1 MSPEGHLQPTSQH
14 QLQPTNNPLQ
24 VQQALQGHFQPIA
37 CHIQPSSVGT
47 NNFQSTATSHL
58 QPSSGHLQ
66 STAAGHLQSTGGHL
80 QPTGG
85 HLQPTGGHLQPN
97 AIGHINIQPTL
108 SQFPFIQTAS
118 LPAGGTSYVYQLVG
132 QPLAGSAV
140 AQSGYAAAPQ
150 TGSAASAQYSL
161 IGYQPVFPFG
171 STSNNVAQIKTEHG
185 GSTNMQIAFNAATN
199 QIQAFPLQQQ
209 PQLHSLY
216 PQLQQLQFQ
225 PVPVSPQQ
233 QLLCSPQFLAAVNNP
248 PQPAVVIAPATAA
261 VVGKKKSARKPSVKK
276 AAAKQQPANSG
287 EKTVMPEPDK
297 PDLLLSEYLREGLD
311 IVLVLQGDDHAT
323 ASAIGGRNIDNIFLA
338 NHIWPALEAAGLVA
352 NLDGEKSPLSSSP
365 LIKEGSRLLEADI
378 GLVSVPGASDFSGG
392 QKLFADTALAV
403 LHGKLVRNKP
413 KIVVF
418 HGKAL
423 YEAFCV
429 AQQRPPSEG
438 NANAGTKVVKV
449 PYYGRQPDFV
459 SGSEIVPW
467 VMPDS
472 SSGCATLPHS
482 RDKLIV
488 CYRALKKLRD
498 FHKSSSRLPRP
509 TDAELTFC
517 LSSLASRGAAAPR
530 RVRKEEF
537 ILRQEDAASDRRRL
551 PKGDGGAALQRDE
564 TSSTSVQ
571 SLKQVRKHLSG
582 IIRVL
587 WIRNTL

>member
-1 MSPEGHLQPTSQH
+1 MSPEGRLQPTSQH
-14 QLQPTNNPLQ
+14 QLQPTSNPLQ
-24 VQQALQGHFQPIA
+24 VQQPLQGHFQPIA
-37 CHIQPSSVGT
+37 CHIQPSSVG

-58 QPSSGHLQ
+58 QPSTGHLQ
-66 STAAGHLQSTGGHL
+66 STAAGHLQSTAAGHLQSTDGHL
-80 QPTGG
+80 QPTAG
-85 HLQPTGGHLQPN
+85 HLQSN
-97 AIGHINIQPTL
+97 AIGHINLQPTL

-118 LPAGGTSYVYQLVG
+118 LAAGGTSYVYQLVG
-132 QPLAGSAV
+132 QPISGSAV
-140 AQSGYAAAPQ
+140 AQTGYAAAPQ

-171 STSNNVAQIKTEHG
+171 STSNNVTQIKAEHG
-185 GSTNMQIAFNAATN
+185 GSTNLQIAFNAATN

-209 PQLHSLY
+209 QQLHSLY

-233 QLLCSPQFLAAVNNP
+233 QLLCSPQFLAAINNP

-276 AAAKQQPANSG
+276 ATAKQQLANSG

-297 PDLLLSEYLREGLD
+297 PDLLLLEYLREGLD
-311 IVLVLQGDDHAT
+311 IVLVLETDNPGD
-323 ASAIGGRNIDNIFLA
+323 SFLA
-338 NHIWPALEAAGLVA
+338 NHIWPALQAAGLVA

-392 QKLFADTALAV
+392 QRLFADTALAV

-429 AQQRPPSEG
+429 AQQRPSEG
-438 NANAGTKVVKV
+438 NANAGTTKVVKV
-449 PYYGRQPDFV
+449 PYFGRQPDCV
-459 SGSEIVPW
+459 SGTEIVPW
-467 VMPDS
+467 VMP
-472 SSGCATLPHS
+472 CATLLHS

-498 FHKSSSRLPRP
+498 FLKSGSSRLPRP
-509 TDAELTFC
+509 TGAELTFC
-517 LSSLASRGAAAPR
+517 LSSLANRGSAVAPR

-551 PKGDGGAALQRDE
+551 PMGDSGGGAALQRDE

-571 SLKQVRKHLSG
+571 SLKQVRKHQSG
-582 IIRVL
+582 IRVL
-587 WIRNTL
+587 WIWNIL